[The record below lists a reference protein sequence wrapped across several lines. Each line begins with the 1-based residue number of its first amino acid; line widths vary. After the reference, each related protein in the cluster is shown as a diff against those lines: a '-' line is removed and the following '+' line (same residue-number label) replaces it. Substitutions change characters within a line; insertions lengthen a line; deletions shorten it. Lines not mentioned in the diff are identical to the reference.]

1 MMKKLQN
8 NCVQMKATTPY
19 PLPSPDSVE
28 EKGGAPRA
36 GGAIPS
42 PRRHD
47 MKQLHGHQQHSTVD
61 SPTIPPLLDTTPG
74 QPPSPPFLKKRSPQ
88 SKSQSHHRDEHE
100 GQQQQQQNASA
111 FVAAFL
117 RDAASVTVP
126 TKMSD
131 HNSRCGSKKSSSEKR
146 QQRIMRQNTYGSARS
161 EASGNISL
169 SSSIDNLSEC
179 LNELA
184 KSSTK
189 KGEKLKIT
197 TITTKPSEREGKKG
211 CPRRLSSKCG
221 DDDDDVSLVS
231 NLSGWNDL
239 VEKTFGYDDP
249 HTESEQLLF
258 GLHNPHNHANA
269 NVGEEKSCHRYDGGG
284 SLELERNGSG
294 HHRIDPTGTTL
305 TPNTSSPNTSKTPP
319 ALKPILKVKGSITAE
334 AGTESILD
342 DSLLGELVALDDSY
356 KISCTDT
363 ELDDSYKKSCNTS
376 ALDDSCKTS
385 CTDSDMLEQFLAGM
399 EPKGRNCSEKRGTKC
414 QSKGLSS
421 SMGNIHDMMEDMFLG
436 DEDVEHPSFDRFG
449 KQNQNPFASTKE
461 RSSASERARIERLK
475 KKKAAMHT
483 RALQDSAQSKSAAH
497 TSPQKPRTRN
507 NSYDDADRFLRSLE
521 EASAALHKSKMND
534 GTNDQR
540 EEGLSKS
547 GMSSKPVHRLRGD
560 EDAKSFDAFDE
571 MLAEIEEE
579 ERRLESALF
588 GSKSKSRQREH
599 LLNMQKE
606 GAMQSSRSTN
616 SSLSRHTTKVIC
628 LKWVDRRGMV
638 GHFTGEVNSMI
649 QPHGKGILVYENGL
663 VLDCN
668 WCNGTPSAGSTPS
681 TGINDDTVATS
692 QKEHA
697 AVVSEEKSN
706 QFLPDYDLGMAARSR
721 HDMKEED
728 PDKAMEGI
736 SRLKKLDFAFVR
748 RSNKQWTYSIICDRT
763 EDSIRFVID
772 EVGRT
777 KKIGRDRWLK
787 NIRRIQKSSSR
798 HQTDHSHH
806 HKKHH
811 HSRHHRRRSTSVPA
825 RRKKLEP

>member
-1 MMKKLQN
+1 MKKLQN
-8 NCVQMKATTPY
+8 NCVQMKAPY

-28 EKGGAPRA
+28 EKGGAPRT

-47 MKQLHGHQQHSTVD
+47 MKQWLHGHHQQHSTVD
-61 SPTIPPLLDTTPG
+61 SPTVPPLLYTTPG

-117 RDAASVTVP
+117 RDAASASVTVP
-126 TKMSD
+126 TKISD
-131 HNSRCGSKKSSSEKR
+131 HNSRCGSKKSSSDKR
-146 QQRIMRQNTYGSARS
+146 QQQRLMRQNIYGSARS
-161 EASGNISL
+161 DASGNISL

-197 TITTKPSEREGKKG
+197 TITTKQSEREGRKG
-211 CPRRLSSKCG
+211 CPRRLSSRCG
-221 DDDDDVSLVS
+221 DDDDVSLVS
-231 NLSGWNDL
+231 NLSGWNEL

-249 HTESEQLLF
+249 DTESEQFLL
-258 GLHNPHNHANA
+258 GLHKHATA
-269 NVGEEKSCHRYDGGG
+269 NVGEEKSYHRYDGGG

-319 ALKPILKVKGSITAE
+319 ALKPILKVNCSDTA
-334 AGTESILD
+334 ADATESISA
-342 DSLLGELVALDDSY
+342 DSLLDELVALDDSY
-356 KISCTDT
+356 LRSCTDT
-363 ELDDSYKKSCNTS
+363 ALDDSYKKSCTTS
-376 ALDDSCKTS
+376 ALDDSYKTTKTS

-399 EPKGRNCSEKRGTKC
+399 EPKGNGSSEKGRRKR

-421 SMGNIHDMMEDMFLG
+421 SMGNIFDMMEDMFCG
-436 DEDVEHPSFDRFG
+436 DEVEEHHSFDRFEE
-449 KQNQNPFASTKE
+449 QNQNPFASTKE

-483 RALQDSAQSKSAAH
+483 RALQDSAQSKPTAH
-497 TSPQKPRTRN
+497 TSSHKPRTRN

-521 EASAALHKSKMND
+521 EASAALHKAKMND
-534 GTNDQR
+534 DTHDQRER
-540 EEGLSKS
+540 EEGLNFS
-547 GMSSKPVHRLRGD
+547 GTSSKAVYRSRGD

-571 MLAEIEEE
+571 MLAEIKEE
-579 ERRLESALF
+579 ERRMDSALF
-588 GSKSKSRQREH
+588 GSKSKSRQSEH
-599 LLNMQKE
+599 LLNKRKE
-606 GAMQSSRSTN
+606 GDMHKKRETCNHN

-628 LKWVDRRGMV
+628 LKWVDRRGMA

-668 WCNGTPSAGSTPS
+668 WCNGTPSAG
-681 TGINDDTVATS
+681 INDDTAATS
-692 QKEHA
+692 QKGHV
-697 AVVSEEKSN
+697 AVVSDEKSN

-736 SRLKKLDFAFVR
+736 SRLKKLDFTFVR

-777 KKIGRDRWLK
+777 KKISRDRWLK

-798 HQTDHSHH
+798 H
-806 HKKHH
+806 HKTQ
-811 HSRHHRRRSTSVPA
+811 SQHHRRRSTSVPT

>member
-1 MMKKLQN
+1 
-8 NCVQMKATTPY
+8 
-19 PLPSPDSVE
+19 
-28 EKGGAPRA
+28 
-36 GGAIPS
+36 
-42 PRRHD
+42 
-47 MKQLHGHQQHSTVD
+47 MKQWLHGHHQQHSTID
-61 SPTIPPLLDTTPG
+61 SPTIPPILYTTPG

-88 SKSQSHHRDEHE
+88 SKSQSHHRDEHG

-117 RDAASVTVP
+117 SDAAAVTVP
-126 TKMSD
+126 TKTSD
-131 HNSRCGSKKSSSEKR
+131 HNSRCGSKKSSSDKR
-146 QQRIMRQNTYGSARS
+146 QQRLMRQNIYGSARS

-197 TITTKPSEREGKKG
+197 TITTKQSEREGKKG
-211 CPRRLSSKCG
+211 CPRRLSSRCG
-221 DDDDDVSLVS
+221 DDDDVSLVS
-231 NLSGWNDL
+231 NLSDWNEL

-249 HTESEQLLF
+249 HTESEQFLL
-258 GLHNPHNHANA
+258 GLHKHSTAHA
-269 NVGEEKSCHRYDGGG
+269 GEEKTYRRCDGKGD
-284 SLELERNGSG
+284 SERNGSG
-294 HHRIDPTGTTL
+294 HRIDPIGTTL
-305 TPNTSSPNTSKTPP
+305 TPNISTPNTSTTPP
-319 ALKPILKVKGSITAE
+319 ALKPILKVNCSDTA
-334 AGTESILD
+334 ADATESILT
-342 DSLLGELVALDDSY
+342 DSLLDELVALDDSY
-356 KISCTDT
+356 SCTDT
-363 ELDDSYKKSCNTS
+363 ALDDSYKKSCNTS
-376 ALDDSCKTS
+376 ALDDSYKTS

-399 EPKGRNCSEKRGTKC
+399 EPKGNGCSEKRRTKRE
-414 QSKGLSS
+414 SKRLSS
-421 SMGNIHDMMEDMFLG
+421 SMGNICDMMEDMFCG
-436 DEDVEHPSFDRFG
+436 VEDVEHPNFDRFEE
-449 KQNQNPFASTKE
+449 QNQNPFASTIE

-483 RALQDSAQSKSAAH
+483 RALQDSAQSKPAAR
-497 TSPQKPRTRN
+497 TSPQKPCSRN
-507 NSYDDADRFLRSLE
+507 NSYGDADRVLRSLE
-521 EASAALHKSKMND
+521 EASAALLKSKTND
-534 GTNDQR
+534 DTNDQR
-540 EEGLSKS
+540 QWKEGVNIS
-547 GMSSKPVHRLRGD
+547 GMSSKAVHRSRGD

-579 ERRLESALF
+579 ERRLDSALF
-588 GSKSKSRQREH
+588 GSKSQSRQSEH
-599 LLNMQKE
+599 LLNKRKE
-606 GAMQSSRSTN
+606 GDMHKKRETCNHN

-668 WCNGTPSAGSTPS
+668 WCNGTPSEGSTPS
-681 TGINDDTVATS
+681 AGINDDTAATS

-736 SRLKKLDFAFVR
+736 SRLKKLDFAFVK

-763 EDSIRFVID
+763 EDNIRFVID

-777 KKIGRDRWLK
+777 KKISRDRWLK

-798 HQTDHSHH
+798 HQADHSHH

-811 HSRHHRRRSTSVPA
+811 HSRHHRRRSTSVPT